1 MERTT
6 EMEQFL
12 LKQRRRKKGDFWRLG
27 VNSGHFKFIFQTAGV
42 RVPKLRY
49 LRRKGGGLSPSRTKY
64 TRSTTRVLAEMSQHK
79 GHVLPFFFSPLRP

>member
-49 LRRKGGGLSPSRTKY
+49 LRRKGGGALTVTYEIHPLNYPGSRRDVTAQRA
-64 TRSTTRVLAEMSQHK
+64 RSA
-79 GHVLPFFFSPLRP
+79 FFFFPS